1 MITRP
6 QTNEAGERS
15 AATLGFRVS
24 GEMVAKFASLTGDR
38 SSLHV
43 NEAFARRS
51 AYRQPVVHGMLPVAF
66 LAIHPGFIRSEFQAV
81 PVALAARFA
90 APVFQGDSLTLTVD
104 AGRSAGDSGRVEF
117 DYRITR
123 DELVVTTGVLAV
135 VYQPVQPADTR
146 ARRVGTAASLLTRDV
161 DLNNARLEDIE
172 VGATDAL
179 EFFIGSDVAEELAA
193 LFNNGAPDN
202 TIVSANQL
210 EATIY
215 LPNLLS
221 MLLYSTSIG
230 VSLPGASAT
239 FLEFSAQVENSV
251 RFETPYKLRGRVAH
265 RSAATRIVKKE
276 LLVTPSGSDEVLVR
290 GKASTLVTKPF
301 NPMPDSEELREAG
314 LDFGLA
320 GKVVLITGASRG
332 IGETTAKLFAL
343 HGAKVIVNYHKGADD
358 AQRVVRDI
366 ESAGGEAIALG
377 ADVSN
382 PDAVKALVRQARE
395 RFGAVHV
402 LVNNAARDYRPVP
415 FLRLGWEDIQKD
427 IDVIVKGAFL
437 CCQEVLPLMLE
448 QREGRIINIST
459 VAADNPPP
467 DQTKYV
473 VAKNAL
479 VGLTRSLAAEFA
491 AQNVLVNLVV
501 PNFVETDFV
510 AHIPDGFRKKIARD
524 IPMQRA
530 GSPLDVA
537 RAVVFLASRYSSF
550 TTGQKVMVTGGGV
563 PFL

>member
-6 QTNEAGERS
+6 QSSDTAERNAS
-15 AATLGFRVS
+15 TVRFRVTAD
-24 GEMVAKFASLTGDR
+24 MVARFAALTGDR

-43 NEAFARRS
+43 SEAFARRS

-66 LAIHPGFIRSEFQAV
+66 LAMDAGLRAGEMQAV
-81 PVALAARFA
+81 PVGLAARFA
-90 APVFQGDSLTLTVD
+90 GPVFQGDSLTLTLD
-104 AGRSAGDSGRVEF
+104 GGRPIGDGSRVEF
-117 DYRITR
+117 DFRIVR
-123 DELVVTTGVLAV
+123 DETVVTTGTFAV
-135 VYQPVQPADTR
+135 VYQAAAARTVAEGAADHT
-146 ARRVGTAASLLTRDV
+146 SLLTRAV
-161 DLNNARLEDIE
+161 DLNNLRLEDIG

-179 EFFIGSDVAEELAA
+179 EFVVTPSTVAAFAVLLNDGVGESTVNPNELAA
-193 LFNNGAPDN
+193 R
-202 TIVSANQL
+202 
-210 EATIY
+210 IY
-215 LPNLLS
+215 LPNLFS
-221 MLLYSTSIG
+221 ILLYSTSIG

-239 FLEFSAQVENSV
+239 FLEFSAQVE
-251 RFETPYKLRGRVAH
+251 TPVQFDTAYTLRGRVAH

-276 LLVTPSGSDEVLVR
+276 LLVTPAVGDNVLVS

-301 NPMPDSEELREAG
+301 NTMPDSNELRAGG

-332 IGETTAKLFAL
+332 IGETTAKLFGL

-358 AQRVVRDI
+358 ARRVVRDI
-366 ESAGGEAIALG
+366 ESAGGEAIAIA

-382 PDAVKALVRQARE
+382 ADDVKALVRQARD
-395 RFGAVHV
+395 RFGAIHV
-402 LVNNAARDYRPVP
+402 LVNNAARDYRPTP
-415 FLRLGWEDIQKD
+415 FLRLTWDDIQKD

-448 QREGRIINIST
+448 QRDGRIINIST
-459 VAADNPPP
+459 VAAENPPP

-491 AQNVLVNLVV
+491 AHNVLVNLVV

-510 AHIPDGFRKKIARD
+510 AHIPDGFRQKIARD

-530 GSPLDVA
+530 GSPVEVA